1 MLTWRHKNETK
12 GEWGMIE
19 FVKSSSLPVLKAD
32 CSAGFSDRVQIKEI
46 YAKAVKEWD
55 GTEFSADLTLLIEKK
70 GLPYISDAVEGML
83 LGTFEP
89 ERYPIVPRKKWKIEL
104 TGFPIEAENIIR
116 ETETLVEGIAW
127 ARNMTN
133 RPGNLL
139 RPSDF
144 AEEVK
149 KLFGELMREV
159 RIEVEI
165 LDGKRMKELGMNAI
179 LGVGLSSA
187 YTPCLCIIRYKGS
200 PADDRI
206 TALVGKGVTC
216 DTGGYCLK
224 DSSSMK
230 GIKGDM
236 AGGASVAGAVY
247 ALAKNRVPVNVTGLI
262 PMVENRISDGALL
275 PGDVI
280 TSYSGKTIE
289 IVDTDAEGRLIL
301 ADSVTYA
308 VRNEHATR
316 VLDIATLTGNVCTSL
331 GFGAAGMLCDNEEF
345 FREFE
350 RAREKSGERYLRF
363 PIYEEYEKW
372 IESDIADVKNLGG
385 KFAGCITA
393 GLFIRKFAEQTP
405 WIHLDIAGTAWV
417 EPPVFE
423 YQSKGA
429 SGAGLTTMYYL
440 CAGDRR

>member
-1 MLTWRHKNETK
+1 
-12 GEWGMIE
+12 MIQL
-19 FVKSSSLPVLKAD
+19 VKASSLPALKVD
-32 CSAGFSDRVQIKEI
+32 CSAGFSGRVQIKEI

-55 GTEFSADLTLLIEKK
+55 GTEFSADLTQLIEKK

-104 TGFPIEAENIIR
+104 TGLPIEAENIIR
-116 ETETLVEGIAW
+116 ETETLVEGIIW
-127 ARNMTN
+127 ARDMTN

-139 RPSDF
+139 RPPAF

-149 KLFGELMREV
+149 TLFAELTREV
-159 RIEVEI
+159 KAEVEI
-165 LDGKRMKELGMNAI
+165 LDAKRMKELGMNAI

-187 YTPCLCIIRYKGS
+187 YVPCLCIIRYKGNPS
-200 PADDRI
+200 DDRI

-224 DSSSMK
+224 SSSSMK

-236 AGGASVAGAVY
+236 AGGAAVAGAVY

-262 PMVENRISDGALL
+262 PMVENRISDGSLL

-280 TSYSGKTIE
+280 TSYSGRTIE

-308 VRNEHATR
+308 VRNEHASR
-316 VLDIATLTGNVCTSL
+316 VLDIATLTGCVCTSL
-331 GFGAAGMLCDNEEF
+331 GFGTAGMLCDNEDF
-345 FREFE
+345 CREFE
-350 RAREKSGERYLRF
+350 RAYEKSGERYLRF
-363 PIYEEYEKW
+363 PIYEEYEKL
-372 IESDIADVKNLGG
+372 IESDIADVKNVGG
-385 KFAGCITA
+385 KFAGSITA